1 MKYMRYLNTFTL
13 KNVGVADGAF
23 FIGNLRNINCNVR
36 NHSGI
41 ISVVVVGDI
50 RPECSKVLAFS

>member
-13 KNVGVADGAF
+13 KNVRVADGAF
-23 FIGNLRNINCNVR
+23 FIVNLRNIKCNVR
-36 NHSGI
+36 KHSGI